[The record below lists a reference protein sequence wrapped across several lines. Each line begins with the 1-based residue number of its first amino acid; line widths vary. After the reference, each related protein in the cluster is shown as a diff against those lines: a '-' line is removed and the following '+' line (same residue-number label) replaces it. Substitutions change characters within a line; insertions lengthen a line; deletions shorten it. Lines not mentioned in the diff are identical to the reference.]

1 MAGNPL
7 PRSITIPEGASF
19 ADMVRPRG
27 SKDIGDQINQ
37 AIIAPLASTNNQ
49 LSQEDFPDFNAPTE
63 LGSGKEMVGRLTNL
77 VGIFGQRELD
87 FSRNRRN
94 STRCWSRSSKPQR
107 FDEPFSVYRPHRK
120 DAIGL
125 KSWSNPLM
133 FNFIH
138 AADLHLDSPLVG
150 LSQHDDAPVE
160 IIRGATRTALTRLV
174 DLAIEREVDFLLIA
188 GDLYDG
194 SWKDYRT
201 GLFFVNEMRRLQK
214 AEIPVFLIFGNHDAE
229 SKTTK
234 SLELPEN
241 VRVFGTRKAETFP
254 HKTVPATIHGQ
265 GFATQAVTE
274 NLAENYPEPVPDRF
288 NIGLLHTNLGDAA
301 GHGNYAPSTV
311 PQLVAHGYDYW
322 ALGHIH
328 LRHVHHE
335 HPHVVYSGNTQGR
348 HINESGAKG
357 CYLVTVDDDRE
368 VTGMEFC
375 ALDCVRWESLVI
387 DVSEMEEESGLLE
400 AVREELAR
408 ALGAADDRL
417 LAARIVLDGPCPLHE
432 RLHADHARFLAEC
445 VSQAADI
452 DNELIWIESLRL
464 KTSTLLDPKELA
476 ERDDLTA
483 LVLEALESFEPSALP
498 DPVNTLK
505 TKLPAEAVESLSAS
519 LEPDTE
525 DDRNAI
531 KNDVAAIVFQAIAT
545 SGATD

>member
-1 MAGNPL
+1 
-7 PRSITIPEGASF
+7 
-19 ADMVRPRG
+19 
-27 SKDIGDQINQ
+27 
-37 AIIAPLASTNNQ
+37 
-49 LSQEDFPDFNAPTE
+49 
-63 LGSGKEMVGRLTNL
+63 
-77 VGIFGQRELD
+77 
-87 FSRNRRN
+87 
-94 STRCWSRSSKPQR
+94 
-107 FDEPFSVYRPHRK
+107 
-120 DAIGL
+120 
-125 KSWSNPLM
+125 M
-133 FNFIH
+133 FKFLH
-138 AADLHLDSPLVG
+138 AADVHLDSPLRG
-150 LSQHDDAPVE
+150 LERYEGAPVDE
-160 IIRGATRTALTRLV
+160 IRNATRRALERLV
-174 DLAIEREVDFLLIA
+174 DLAIEEEVALVLVA

-194 SWKDYRT
+194 DWPDYNT
-201 GLFFVNEMRRLQK
+201 GLYFVSQMTRLRK
-214 AEIPVFLIFGNHDAE
+214 AGIPVFLVAGNHDAANRM
-229 SKTTK
+229 TR
-234 SLELPEN
+234 SLPLPEN
-241 VRVFGTRKAETFP
+241 VTVFSASSPETS
-254 HKTVPATIHGQ
+254 TLDEPAVAVHGQ
-265 GFATQAVTE
+265 SFATAAVYDD
-274 NLAENYPEPVPDRF
+274 LASAYPAAKAGCF
-288 NIGLLHTNLGDAA
+288 NIGLLHTSATGYAE
-301 GHGNYAPSTV
+301 HERYAPCTLETLRAK
-311 PQLVAHGYDYW
+311 QYDYW
-322 ALGHIH
+322 ALGH
-328 LRHVHHE
+328 VHNRAVLSE
-335 HPHVVYSGNTQGR
+335 APWIVYSGNVQGR
-348 HINESGAKG
+348 HARETGPKG